1 MITVKSWAE
10 RHGTYRVVLPGAM
23 GRVYRTRN
31 TMGYCES
38 VPMAQPECY
47 VAEIPDA
54 TIRGLDES
62 VWVDGEQLN
71 DLAVRHAG
79 RAPFRE
85 TTMPP
90 DGPWV
95 GRSYQPSERTTI
107 PEGVLLTHQFAGNWF
122 HWMVEQVS
130 KLQFLGTDVPL
141 IVDRGLPQQCL
152 QAVSGRTL
160 IEVGPVPY
168 TVKRLTVI
176 GRLVWLP
183 SDLLPGVGVIGS
195 DIVMAPEA
203 IAYLRNMATLSTPNV
218 KLYVERTG
226 AIRLLNRAQ
235 VRAHYEANGYV
246 TIRPQS
252 LTFNQQ
258 RELFGRASAI
268 AGESGGG
275 LTNLV
280 FAPPECKVTIMQ
292 TPIEW
297 NLFANLV
304 GFGGQEAQFIDGVP
318 TPFEPYYQAP
328 YAVTL

>member
-1 MITVKSWAE
+1 VNTVKDWAE
-10 RHGTYRVVLPGAM
+10 RHGTPYRVVIPARLGE
-23 GRVYRTRN
+23 VFRTRDA
-31 TMGYCES
+31 MGYCES
-38 VPMAQPECY
+38 IPVPQPEVY

-54 TIRGLDES
+54 TIKGQDES
-62 VWVDGEQLN
+62 VWADGEQLN

-79 RAPFRE
+79 RAPFTQ
-85 TTMPP
+85 TTLPP

-95 GRSYQPSERTTI
+95 GRSYQVSNRVVI
-107 PEGVLLTHQFAGNWF
+107 PEGILLTHHFAGNWF
-122 HWMVEQVS
+122 HWIVEQVS
-130 KLQFLGTDVPL
+130 KLQFADGIPL
-141 IVDRGLPQQCL
+141 IVDRGLPPQCI

-160 IEVGPVPY
+160 IEVGPLPY

-183 SDLLPGVGVIGS
+183 PDLLPGVRVIDS
-195 DIVMAPEA
+195 DILMAAEA

-226 AIRLLNRAQ
+226 AIRLSNQAE
-235 VRAHYEANGYV
+235 VRAHFEAEGYV

-252 LTFNQQ
+252 LTFDQQ

-275 LTNLV
+275 LTNVL
-280 FAPPECKVTIMQ
+280 FAPPECEVTILQ

-297 NLFANLV
+297 NLYANLV
-304 GFGGQEAQFIDGVP
+304 GFGGQKARFIDGVP
-318 TPFEPYYQAP
+318 VPMEPYYQAP
-328 YAVTL
+328 YRVTL